1 MYFLRNNFEIEFK
14 NVIWLDTFQIF
25 MNKYKEIW
33 YYIPTFKS
41 LLLVS
46 LRPERQGNII
56 RSVSSRPNIVSE
68 IKKKNVL

>member
-1 MYFLRNNFEIEFK
+1 MLFDLTIVKFHAEILK
-14 NVIWLDTFQIF
+14 
-25 MNKYKEIW
+25 KYV
-33 YYIPTFKS
+33 YIPTFKS

-68 IKKKNVL
+68 IKKRKKCALDF

>member
-1 MYFLRNNFEIEFK
+1 MSFDLTIVKFHAEK
-14 NVIWLDTFQIF
+14 LK
-25 MNKYKEIW
+25 KYV
-33 YYIPTFKS
+33 YIPTFKS

-68 IKKKNVL
+68 IKKKMCFRLLKNSK